1 MAKDLPKV
9 KLENWRLVTLPND
22 PNPVLAGTVAG
33 HPRIEDGHRAL
44 TTQIVE
50 MEPDK
55 SWART
60 LNTHYVLGQPMQE
73 DEEFDA
79 RIRAGIERRIQAWPH
94 PSIAND
100 L

>member
-1 MAKDLPKV
+1 MKADHPEV
-9 KLENWRLVTLPND
+9 RLENWRLVTLPND
-22 PNPVLAGTVAG
+22 PNAVLVGTVTG
-33 HPRIEDGHRAL
+33 HPRIQDGRRTL

-50 MEPDK
+50 MAPDK

-60 LNTHYVLGQPMQE
+60 LNTHYVLGEPMPE
-73 DEEFDA
+73 EEEFDD
-79 RIRAGIERRIQAWPH
+79 RIKAGIERRIWAWPH